1 MTQIKAYTGE
11 THKNKQ
17 RIVIIGAGVGGTAAA
32 ARLATLGHEV
42 VVLEKNSFGGGRCS
56 LISEKGFRF
65 DQGPSILLMPQI
77 FQETYADLGFNMDD
91 VLDVRKCDTNYKI
104 HFPDNDSLTMT
115 TDLVEMKK
123 EFERVEP
130 GSFEGFLGWMQ
141 ESKYNHD
148 TSINMVLK
156 KTYRHWWDFLTLQ
169 NARFGL
175 KMKVLDSLWGRAGTY
190 FKSDKMK
197 KAFTFQSM
205 YMGMSPY
212 DAPGT
217 YNLLSY
223 SEWADGIHYPVGG
236 FNMVCQTL
244 EAIAKDRGATFRY
257 NTPVKRIDV
266 DSATGLANGV
276 TLENGE
282 QIHADIVVCNQD
294 LVTAYNTLLPKT
306 QYSRSLQSKNQTC
319 STISFYWGLNQKLP
333 TENFHAHNVFLA
345 NEYRP
350 SFDSIF
356 KNNTLPDSPS
366 FYIHIP
372 TRVDPSAAPEGCET
386 LAVLVPTGIIT
397 EKTTEQ
403 EMKSIHAR
411 ARAAV
416 IEAVQSRI
424 PGCDDFESWIVT
436 ESVNTPFTWEEKFGL
451 WKGSALGLSHDLLQV
466 IYMRPEMRHADYG
479 NLFFVG
485 ASTHPGTGVPVVLCG
500 AKLLEEEIET
510 ILAKGEGFKHKNYLG
525 LLNFG
530 DAVTAGLLVT
540 LISFL
545 IAFISMNV
553 GSPSVG
559 VVEA

>member
-11 THKNKQ
+11 THKSKQ

-130 GSFEGFLGWMQ
+130 GSFEGMVGFFDASECEVWLEN
-141 ESKYNHD
+141 ES
-148 TSINMVLK
+148 T
-156 KTYRHWWDFLTLQ
+156 
-169 NARFGL
+169 GL
-175 KMKVLDSLWGRAGTY
+175 FVGSCRTY

-236 FNMVCQTL
+236 FNMVY
-244 EAIAKDRGATFRY
+244 RGATFQY

-466 IYMRPEMRHADYG
+466 IYMRPKMRHANYG

-510 ILAKGEGFKHKNYLG
+510 ILAKGRASGTK
-525 LLNFG
+525 
-530 DAVTAGLLVT
+530 
-540 LISFL
+540 IL

-553 GSPSVG
+553 GSSSVG